1 MPSDVDRRQTA
12 NVVPD
17 VSCRGFKPG
26 DRKKGTIVPRATNAF
41 PTTAA
46 GRPLILESFAQI
58 ELVRALLLVPAD
70 DRWAVALSTPCVL
83 RLRLS
88 VERRPVRWRSGLL
101 PLPRL
106 LPPRPHL
113 SARQVIDGRLDRDLK
128 PRCRGYAALRYLCQ
142 GFPGGG
148 PSTVPGHP
156 RAMSDARMVASEF
169 PSSLA
174 ILPE

>member
-1 MPSDVDRRQTA
+1 MPSDVERRHTA

-26 DRKKGTIVPRATNAF
+26 DRKAGTIVPRATKPF

-46 GRPLILESFAQI
+46 GRPLIVESFAQI
-58 ELVRALLLVPAD
+58 ELVRALLMAPAD
-70 DRWAVALSTPCVL
+70 DRRAVALSTPYAW

-106 LPPRPHL
+106 LPPPPTSVPMAGDRRPPRPGSQASVRGGAPAGL
-113 SARQVIDGRLDRDLK
+113 CRVPWAKNECESAISLVSAHMR
-128 PRCRGYAALRYLCQ
+128 
-142 GFPGGG
+142 
-148 PSTVPGHP
+148 ST
-156 RAMSDARMVASEF
+156 
-169 PSSLA
+169 
-174 ILPE
+174 